1 MAIPY
6 RQEVLR
12 KMVHLSSIWMPA
24 ALFYLP
30 AWYGERGRWFNVI
43 MFGTFAVLNVLI
55 EIAVFRGVPYV
66 TPLYKKLFGKM
77 ARETAK
83 PGEFR
88 FSGAPPMYASACLTA
103 LCFEHRVAAC
113 AFTILILSD
122 TSAALIGRKWGRHR
136 FSNGKSL
143 EGSLAFLLSGW
154 IIAACYCAA
163 GGLSGGTVAVWLAGV
178 AVSCVA
184 EFFNEQIHLDDNF
197 TIPLLFGAVAEFL
210 PRLLA

>member
-12 KMVHLSSIWMPA
+12 KMVHLSSIWMPV

-30 AWYGERGRWFNVI
+30 RMFNVI

-55 EIAVFRGVPYV
+55 EIAVFRNVPFV
-66 TPLYKKLFGKM
+66 TPLYKALFGKM
-77 ARETAK
+77 ARETSE
-83 PGEFR
+83 PGKFR

-136 FSNGKSL
+136 FANGKSL
-143 EGSLAFLLSGW
+143 EGSLSFLLTGW
-154 IIAACYCAA
+154 IIATCYCLV
-163 GGLSGGTVAVWLAGV
+163 GGLPGMTIAIWLGGV
-178 AVSCVA
+178 AASCVA

-197 TIPLLFGAVAEFL
+197 TIPLIFGAIAQFL
-210 PRLLA
+210 PRVLS

>member
-12 KMVHLSSIWMPA
+12 KMVHLSSLWMPFS
-24 ALFYLP
+24 LFYLP
-30 AWYGERGRWFNVI
+30 RLFNVI

-55 EIAVFRGVPYV
+55 EIAVFRQVPYV

-77 ARETAK
+77 ARESK

-103 LCFEHRVAAC
+103 LCFSNRVASC
-113 AFTILILSD
+113 AFAILILSD

-136 FSNGKSL
+136 FFNGKSL

-163 GGLSGGTVAVWLAGV
+163 GGLTGGTVAIWLAGV
-178 AVSCVA
+178 AVSCIA

-197 TIPLLFGAVAEFL
+197 TIPLLFGVVAQWL
-210 PRLLA
+210 PRLFS

>member
-12 KMVHLSSIWMPA
+12 KAVHLSSIWMPA

-30 AWYGERGRWFNVI
+30 ERFGSSGRWFNVI

-55 EIAVFRGVPYV
+55 EIAVFRGVPFV

-77 ARETAK
+77 ARESK

-103 LCFEHRVAAC
+103 LCFSNRVASC
-113 AFTILILSD
+113 AFAILILSD
-122 TSAALIGRKWGRHR
+122 TSAALIGRRWGRHR

-143 EGSLAFLLSGW
+143 EGSMAFLLSGW

-163 GGLSGGTVAVWLAGV
+163 GGLPGSVLAVWLGAV
-178 AVSCVA
+178 AVSCAA

-197 TIPLLFGAVAEFL
+197 TIPLLFGAVAQWL
-210 PRLLA
+210 PRLFQ

>member
-1 MAIPY
+1 
-6 RQEVLR
+6 
-12 KMVHLSSIWMPA
+12 MPVS
-24 ALFYLP
+24 LFYLP
-30 AWYGERGRWFNVI
+30 WLFNVI

-55 EIAVFRGVPYV
+55 EIAVLRNVPFV
-66 TPLYKKLFGKM
+66 TPLYKALFGKM
-77 ARETAK
+77 ARESST
-83 PGEFR
+83 PGKFR

-103 LCFEHRVAAC
+103 LCFSPRVASC

-143 EGSLAFLLSGW
+143 EGSLSFLLTGW
-154 IIAACYCAA
+154 VIAACFCLA
-163 GGLSGGTVAVWLAGV
+163 GGLPGSVLAVWLGGV
-178 AVSCVA
+178 AVSCAA

-210 PRLLA
+210 PRLLS

>member
-30 AWYGERGRWFNVI
+30 EWYGDAGRRFNVI

-55 EIAVFRGVPYV
+55 EIAVFRGVPFV
-66 TPLYKKLFGKM
+66 TPLYKALFGRM
-77 ARETAK
+77 ARESK
-83 PGEFR
+83 PGKFR

-103 LCFEHRVAAC
+103 LCFEPRVASC
-113 AFTILILSD
+113 AFAILILSD
-122 TSAALIGRKWGRHR
+122 TAAALIGRKWGRHR

-143 EGSLAFLLSGW
+143 EGSLAFLLVGSL
-154 IIAACYCAA
+154 IAKFYCLA
-163 GGLSGGTVAVWLAGV
+163 GDLPDATAAVWLGGV
-178 AVSCVA
+178 AAACVA
-184 EFFNEQIHLDDNF
+184 EFFNEQIHMDDNF
-197 TIPLLFGAVAEFL
+197 TIPLIFGVIAQFMPQML
-210 PRLLA
+210 Q

>member
-12 KMVHLSSIWMPA
+12 KMVHLSSIWMPV

-30 AWYGERGRWFNVI
+30 RMFNVI
-43 MFGTFAVLNVLI
+43 MFGTFAVLNVII
-55 EIAVFRGVPYV
+55 EIAVFRQVPYV

-77 ARETAK
+77 ARESK
-83 PGEFR
+83 PGVFR

-103 LCFEHRVAAC
+103 LCFSPRVASC

-122 TSAALIGRKWGRHR
+122 TSAALIGRRWGRHR
-136 FSNGKSL
+136 FFNGKSL
-143 EGSLAFLLSGW
+143 EGSLAFLLTGW
-154 IIAACYCAA
+154 IIAACFCLA
-163 GGLSGGTVAVWLAGV
+163 GGLAGGLPGATMAVWLGGV

-197 TIPLLFGAVAEFL
+197 TIPLIFGVIAQFL
-210 PRLLA
+210 PRLL

>member
-12 KMVHLSSIWMPA
+12 KMVHLSSLWMPFS
-24 ALFYLP
+24 LFYLP
-30 AWYGERGRWFNVI
+30 WLFNVI

-55 EIAVFRGVPYV
+55 EIAVFRNVPFV
-66 TPLYKKLFGKM
+66 TPLYKALFGKM
-77 ARETAK
+77 ARETSK
-83 PGEFR
+83 PGKFR

-103 LCFEHRVAAC
+103 LCFSPRVASC

-136 FSNGKSL
+136 FFNGKSL
-143 EGSLAFLLSGW
+143 EGSLSFLLSGW
-154 IIAACYCAA
+154 IIAAGFCAA
-163 GGLSGGTVAVWLAGV
+163 GNLPGATLAIWLFGV
-178 AVSCVA
+178 AVSCIA

-197 TIPLLFGAVAEFL
+197 TIPLLFGAVAEYL
-210 PRLLA
+210 PRLLS

>member
-12 KMVHLSSIWMPA
+12 KLVHLSSLWMPFS
-24 ALFYLP
+24 LFYLP
-30 AWYGERGRWFNVI
+30 RMFNVI

-55 EIAVFRGVPYV
+55 EIAVFRQVPYV

-77 ARETAK
+77 ARESE
-83 PGEFR
+83 PGKFR

-103 LCFEHRVAAC
+103 LCFSNRVASC
-113 AFTILILSD
+113 AFAILILSD
-122 TSAALIGRKWGRHR
+122 TAAALIGRKLGHHR
-136 FSNGKSL
+136 FFNGKSL
-143 EGSLAFLLSGW
+143 EGSLSFLLTGW
-154 IIAACYCAA
+154 IIAAGFCFA
-163 GGLSGGTVAVWLAGV
+163 GGLPGATLAVWLFGV
-178 AVSCVA
+178 FVSCIA